1 MFIAMNAFRV
11 VKGRE
16 ADFEAQWRNR
26 QSYLQGVPGF
36 IQFALLKGEGEGEYI
51 SHTIWRDREAFEAW
65 TRSPAFAAGHRQGSL
80 AGLLAGPPRLTL
92 YEAVLVEP
100 EHW

>member
-11 VKGRE
+11 ARGRE

-80 AGLLAGPPRLTL
+80 AGLLQGPPQLRL

-100 EHW
+100 GR

>member
-65 TRSPAFAAGHRQGSL
+65 TRSPAFAAGLSRRPARRAAAAH
-80 AGLLAGPPRLTL
+80 
-92 YEAVLVEP
+92 AVRGGASRA
-100 EHW
+100 